1 MSGSPVVQRQPHC
14 SVTRECESVFTGE
27 CQGPTPSQRRGGES
41 GAATEDGAEQSARGQ
56 NCGERAEDAR
66 KTSCVKNAAVARTLR
81 KVLCKESSII
91 LWSGPSS
98 QSVLLFFSTPGKKP
112 PLTFRLDSR
121 GICFLQ
127 YDVSR
132 HPWPQLSRMPV
143 SREKGISAVPCRA
156 LGHSLL
162 GAFIL
167 MPHTKLMPNT
177 AM

>member
-27 CQGPTPSQRRGGES
+27 CQGPTPSQRRVGES

-56 NCGERAEDAR
+56 NCGDRAEDAR
-66 KTSCVKNAAVARTLR
+66 KTSCVKNARRCESASESALQGIIHHTPVRPFVTICPP
-81 KVLCKESSII
+81 VLFHP
-91 LWSGPSS
+91 W
-98 QSVLLFFSTPGKKP
+98 QKP

-121 GICFLQ
+121 GTCFLQ

-132 HPWPQLSRMPV
+132 QPWPQLSRMPV
-143 SREKGISAVPCRA
+143 SREKGISAVLCRA